1 MQWLVPVFLDF
12 LGISIEGGF
21 NRLSAPDWEGDYEES
36 ASLRILGWELAW
48 RIFATAPWQGVGPGE
63 FAGAAFA
70 NGLPSA
76 LAARDIWTSPHNLVL
91 QLLAETGL
99 VGTTLALAGLGLWL
113 RSSAPSFCRAPTV
126 AGWWILACV
135 AIEFAHALL
144 EYPFWYAHFLAMTAL
159 ILGIGA
165 GDSIAL
171 SPAAI
176 RALFASSAIAGAAM
190 LGTSLRDYF
199 RFELVSPIYAGRSL
213 APDREFESS
222 LQTLADLN
230 TGLLAPRAELWLFL
244 SLPVDDIGL
253 PEKLA
258 MGNRVMR
265 TWPLREVV
273 LRQCVLLALAGRESE
288 ARTLLKQ
295 ARLTFSNRERM
306 IRDIVSSAPEKARKT
321 LDSVPGSPR

>member
-1 MQWLVPVFLDF
+1 MQWLVPVFLNF

-21 NRLSAPDWEGDYEES
+21 NRLSAPDWEGDHEES
-36 ASLRILGWELAW
+36 ASLRLLGWELAL

-99 VGTTLALAGLGLWL
+99 VGTALALAGLGLWV
-113 RSSAPSFCRAPTV
+113 RSSAPAFYRAPT
-126 AGWWILACV
+126 AAAWWILACV
-135 AIEFAHALL
+135 AIEIVHALL

-171 SPAAI
+171 PPAAI
-176 RALFASSAIAGAAM
+176 RALFASSAIAGVAM

-213 APDREFESS
+213 APDREFESG
-222 LQTLADLN
+222 LHTLAGLN

-244 SLPVDDIGL
+244 SMPVDEIGL

-258 MGNRVMR
+258 MGDRVMR

-273 LRQCVLLALAGRESE
+273 LRQCVLLALAGREAE
-288 ARTLLKQ
+288 ARTLLRQ
-295 ARLTFSNRERM
+295 ARLTFSNREKM
-306 IRDIVSSAPEKARKT
+306 IRDIVSSAPEKARKV
-321 LDSVPGSPR
+321 LDPSPQSPR